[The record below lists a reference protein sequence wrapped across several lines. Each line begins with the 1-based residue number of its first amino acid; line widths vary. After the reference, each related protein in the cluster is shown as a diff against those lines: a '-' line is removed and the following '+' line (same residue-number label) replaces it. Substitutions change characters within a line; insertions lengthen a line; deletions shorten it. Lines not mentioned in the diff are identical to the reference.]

1 MHEHT
6 LDQSFVA
13 EGQFWLPETPDA
25 RIAGTLNYS
34 PGSITI
40 NLIGDPGAIGTQS
53 LLRDD
58 GGLRELVL
66 GSTRVG
72 PCALWNAFST
82 SSSTTYGMDSAIGVA
97 TYRANRLYV
106 GEAYESA
113 DEIKFKD
120 FVVSY
125 DVLPTWL
132 GHNPFGS
139 TEPGSD
145 ALHKYVPFT
154 PVAAVIPEEDL
165 QIELST
171 RLVDRGGGY
180 RGFTW
185 VHEVWFAIRSPEPKH
200 IEWHLEKMGRLQA
213 FLSALV
219 GAPAVPTSIVG
230 SIDPLTLTYVILP
243 LTRTPAADSLSEV
256 QILLPYDE
264 VRDRFTDALCRWVR
278 GWKDIGTA
286 ATLLYGT
293 LLVEL
298 PPEFEL
304 LALTQALETFH
315 RHMHEGMYVNP
326 EEYET
331 VSVALASAMPV
342 GTLDDLKQAL
352 TKRIEYGNEYSQRKR
367 FHELLSSLD
376 HTARELLGIDK
387 ALLNRV
393 VDERNH
399 LTHRPPESDE
409 YVPMDNV
416 ERRLTAQKLKAFLFL
431 LLLAHLDFTGEDVKA
446 RYPMSRWGWASRS

>member
-6 LDQSFVA
+6 LDQPFIA
-13 EGQFWLPETPDA
+13 EGQFWLPETPNE

-34 PGSITI
+34 PGSITV
-40 NLIGDPGAIGTQS
+40 NLIGDPGVIGSQG

-58 GGLRELVL
+58 GGVRELVL

-72 PCALWNAFST
+72 VCALWNAFT
-82 SSSTTYGMDSAIGVA
+82 TTSSTTYGMGGAIGVA

-113 DEIKFKD
+113 DEIEFKD
-120 FVVSY
+120 FVVSF

-139 TEPGSD
+139 TEPDSD
-145 ALHKYVPFT
+145 ALHRYVPFT
-154 PVAAVIPEEDL
+154 PVAAVIPEEGL

-185 VHEVWFAIRSPEPKH
+185 VHEVWFAIRSPEPKN
-200 IEWHLEKMGRLQA
+200 IEWHLEKMGRLQT

-219 GAPAVPTSIVG
+219 GAPAIPTSIVG
-230 SIDPLTLTYVILP
+230 SLEPLTLTYIILP
-243 LTRTPAADSLSEV
+243 LTRPPAADSLSEV
-256 QILLPYDE
+256 QILLPYGE
-264 VRDRFTDALCRWVR
+264 IRDRFTDALCRWVR
-278 GWKDIGTA
+278 EWKDIGTA

-315 RHMHEGMYVNP
+315 RHVSEGKYLDP
-326 EEYET
+326 AEYER
-331 VSVALASAMPV
+331 VSAALISAIPT
-342 GTLDDLKQAL
+342 GTPSDLKQAL

-367 FHELLSSLD
+367 FHELFSSLD
-376 HTARELLGIDK
+376 DTARELLRIDK

-399 LTHRPPESDE
+399 LTHRPPETDA

-431 LLLAHLDFTGEDVKA
+431 LLLSRLHFTGEDVKA

>member
-6 LDQSFVA
+6 LDQPFVA
-13 EGQFWLPETPDA
+13 EGQFWLPETPEQ

-34 PGSITI
+34 PGSITV
-40 NLIGDPGAIGTQS
+40 NLIGDPGGIGAQS
-53 LLRDD
+53 LLRGD
-58 GGLRELVL
+58 GEVRELVL

-72 PCALWNAFST
+72 SCALWNAFST
-82 SSSTTYGMDSAIGVA
+82 SSSTTYGVGGAIGVA

-106 GEAYESA
+106 GEAYESV
-113 DEIKFKD
+113 DEIEFKD
-120 FVVSY
+120 FVVSF

-145 ALHKYVPFT
+145 VLHRYVPFT

-171 RLVDRGGGY
+171 RLADRGGGY

-185 VHEVWFAIRSPEPKH
+185 VHEVWFAIRSPEPKD
-200 IEWHLEKMGRLQA
+200 IEWHLEKMGRLQT
-213 FLSALV
+213 FLSTLV
-219 GAPAVPTSIVG
+219 GAPAIPTSIVG
-230 SIDPLTLTYVILP
+230 SIDPLTLTHIILP
-243 LTRTPAADSLSEV
+243 LTRTPAADSLSEL

-264 VRDRFTDALCRWVR
+264 IGDRFTDALCGWVR
-278 GWKDIGTA
+278 GWKDMGTA

-315 RHMHEGMYVNP
+315 RHVSDEIYVSP
-326 EEYET
+326 EDYAH
-331 VSVALASAMPV
+331 VHAALV
-342 GTLDDLKQAL
+342 GAIPTGTPDDLKQAL

-367 FHELLSSLD
+367 FHKLLSSLD
-376 HTARELLGIDK
+376 DTARELLRIDK
-387 ALLNRV
+387 AFLNRV

-399 LTHRPPESDE
+399 LTHRPPESND

-431 LLLAHLDFTGEDVKA
+431 LLLSHLHFTGDDVKA